1 MTKKEKKLDNK
12 SGKVFQKTF
21 LFSKALLVQLVER
34 RSPKS
39 GVEGSSPSGR
49 VFIKSIIQIYKKNS
63 KKRRLE
69 KILKLEK

>member
-1 MTKKEKKLDNK
+1 
-12 SGKVFQKTF
+12 
-21 LFSKALLVQLVER
+21 
-34 RSPKS
+34 
-39 GVEGSSPSGR
+39 